1 MFNGQRYRAH
11 NAVRRSARD
20 LFFRSSREKPAGRTS
35 TGRYSTFAARA
46 IRRRQSEK
54 LASQWIHANVA
65 TGLQSRTAF
74 CSDRDDSISGA
85 SDPKFSKVFADRFD
99 VRIQFAEFTLDLDT
113 RQLLQRGTGEIRLSP
128 KAFDLLAAL
137 IEQRPKV
144 MDKADLHTR
153 SGELEAASLAAA
165 EVRLIAEGLRC
176 QPLLRRAVP
185 MLTRKPER
193 TSNATAG

>member
-1 MFNGQRYRAH
+1 MARIPTRFSFSRTMSTSHSAPPPSVVRSSTISCRRSSSATSDSLGIPMFNGQRYRAH

-85 SDPKFSKVFADRFD
+85 SDPKFSKVFADTKPF
-99 VRIQFAEFTLDLDT
+99 QDL
-113 RQLLQRGTGEIRLSP
+113 
-128 KAFDLLAAL
+128 
-137 IEQRPKV
+137 
-144 MDKADLHTR
+144 R
-153 SGELEAASLAAA
+153 SSA
-165 EVRLIAEGLRC
+165 R
-176 QPLLRRAVP
+176 LRRDASS
-185 MLTRKPER
+185 RI
-193 TSNATAG
+193 S